1 MAYASKLSTITAP
14 PAAVLEPLTA
24 VLALPLPTRLPPPPP
39 TPRRTA
45 PAAVLEPL
53 TAVLMPPAGYPNRES
68 FAAGSL
74 GDRTQ

>member
-14 PAAVLEPLTA
+14 
-24 VLALPLPTRLPPPPP
+24 
-39 TPRRTA
+39 